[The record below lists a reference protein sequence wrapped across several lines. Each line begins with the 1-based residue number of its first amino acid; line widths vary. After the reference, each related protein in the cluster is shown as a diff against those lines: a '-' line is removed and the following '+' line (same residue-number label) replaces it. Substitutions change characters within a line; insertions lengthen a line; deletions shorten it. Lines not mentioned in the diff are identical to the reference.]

1 MSLRTYAL
9 LFAVLFLRPLLH
21 ADGFPLLVTDP
32 NRSSTETSVAHT
44 IRSTW
49 QNPSD
54 TLSILLIIGG
64 DVVLKA
70 LAQLSGRRLAPVAFS
85 FGWVAYSFN
94 TLMSVFGDGRLMPP
108 PDNPAKLINLQS
120 GSIRESRSWVLGRLL
135 RDFERPLSD
144 KVAASITVFEALPN
158 ASYPAGV
165 PSIDW
170 CWIGGVVTILLQLGI
185 SAIPFGLQGDWST
198 LLVTVSGTVLALATS
213 ALPQWRSEKW
223 ACRRNTN
230 KIFSLTGGNGS
241 RDIIVIIGAGQC
253 LDLED
258 LAVAES
264 PMVSRGNT
272 KTFRNLPRA
281 FVFTQVACLLLAV
294 LWIVFLITVTS
305 IKSSA
310 WYLLLVGGL
319 GMVQNA
325 IAAGARRGMGTSGIH
340 LEMVEEIAGAKVM
353 HAVMDFEDAY
363 AGIGRPL
370 MHEFFSDES
379 NLRPTEVKWW
389 NGDRREYDDERFR
402 KYPDSRPKELSD
414 KAYRARE
421 RYRERRERSKGGK

>member
-1 MSLRTYAL
+1 MLATTTNNL
-9 LFAVLFLRPLLH
+9 K
-21 ADGFPLLVTDP
+21 
-32 NRSSTETSVAHT
+32 SSTEATVAHT
-44 IRSTW
+44 IHSTW

-70 LAQLSGRRLAPVAFS
+70 LAQLSGRRLVPVAFS

-108 PDNPAKLINLQS
+108 PDYPARIINVQS
-120 GSIRESRSWVLGRLL
+120 GFARESRSWVLGRLL
-135 RDFERPLSD
+135 RDFERRPLPED
-144 KVAASITVFEALPN
+144 VGLSITVFKALAPDIKH
-158 ASYPAGV
+158 GL

-170 CWIGGVVTILLQLGI
+170 CWMCGLITIVLQLGI
-185 SAIPFGLQGDWST
+185 SAIPFGLHGDWST
-198 LLVTVSGTVLALATS
+198 LLVTSSGTILALATG

-223 ACRRNTN
+223 ACRRNTH
-230 KIFSLTGGNGS
+230 KVFCLTGGNGS
-241 RDIIVIIGAGQC
+241 RDVIVIIGAGQC

-264 PMVSRGNT
+264 PMVGRGST
-272 KTFRNLPRA
+272 STIFNLPVM
-281 FVFTQVACLLLAV
+281 FLMTQASCLLLAV

-325 IAAGARRGMGTSGIH
+325 IAAGARRRMGTAGIH
-340 LEMVEEIAGAKVM
+340 LEKVEEIARQKVM
-353 HAVMDFEDAY
+353 HAIMDVEDAY
-363 AGIGRPL
+363 VGVGKAL
-370 MHEFFSDES
+370 LHEFFPNES
-379 NLRPTEVKWW
+379 KLRSGEVKWW
-389 NGDRREYDDERFR
+389 DGDCSEYNEERFQ
-402 KYPDSRPKELSD
+402 KHPDGCSKDTVLSD
-414 KAYRARE
+414 SVRQVRE
-421 RYRERRERSKGGK
+421 RHREQFKEV